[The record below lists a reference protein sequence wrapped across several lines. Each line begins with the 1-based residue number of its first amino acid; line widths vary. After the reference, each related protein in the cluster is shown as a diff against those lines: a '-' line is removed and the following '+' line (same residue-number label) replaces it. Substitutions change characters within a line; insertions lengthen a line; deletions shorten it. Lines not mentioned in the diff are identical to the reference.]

1 MTREALLAFVHL
13 SAVLG
18 WVVFASSQAAL
29 CRQDW
34 FNAAVLRRLRRLDA
48 ILWTATAAV
57 LLTGLARTVWGAK
70 GMAWYWSNSLL
81 HLKLALLIVVA
92 ALMAGPTRRFARW
105 QAALD
110 ASGALPDAGDIRA
123 ARWRTL
129 LTTHLVALIPLAA
142 VFLARGYG
150 GH

>member
-1 MTREALLAFVHL
+1 MTEALLAFVHI
-13 SAVLG
+13 SAILG

-57 LLTGLARTVWGAK
+57 LLTGLARTVWGAR
-70 GMAWYWSNSLL
+70 GLGWYWSNSLL
-81 HLKLALLIVVA
+81 HLKLTLFVVVI
-92 ALMAGPTRRFARW
+92 ALMTGPTRRLARW
-105 QAALD
+105 QAALN
-110 ASGALPDAGDIRA
+110 AGGALPGADEIRA
-123 ARWRTL
+123 TRWRIM